1 MTICVCVSISPLK
14 TWTCFILYS
23 KGQLDKTC
31 SSKLPHPSGTERDYT
46 SFSFFPPFCCYRLHP
61 TPHLCYCPICTYCS
75 LFSSGKPIIADL
87 RVKCLPRDVPGAGL
101 NQHCVNSS
109 AKACN
114 GCRFTCKRST
124 SSLSWNEVTKS
135 NLTL

>member
-1 MTICVCVSISPLK
+1 MLHSV
-14 TWTCFILYS
+14 
-23 KGQLDKTC
+23 QLDKTC

-46 SFSFFPPFCCYRLHP
+46 SFSFFPPFVVIGS
-61 TPHLCYCPICTYCS
+61 TPLLIYVTVQYVPIAP
-75 LFSSGKPIIADL
+75 SSALANIADL

-124 SSLSWNEVTKS
+124 SSLS
-135 NLTL
+135 

>member
-1 MTICVCVSISPLK
+1 MSVCPFPLLKPEHASFCTVRQNLQFKTASPL
-14 TWTCFILYS
+14 WHWAWLHFLFF
-23 KGQLDKTC
+23 
-31 SSKLPHPSGTERDYT
+31 
-46 SFSFFPPFCCYRLHP
+46 FSPFCCYRLHP

-114 GCRFTCKRST
+114 ECRFTCKRST

-135 NLTL
+135 ILTL